1 MEVPMIKNQT
11 DFLRE
16 QIRDRKLAEYQKC
29 IDVCLQQVQEQK
41 MRKIDKDELQELINE
56 GIGEEL
62 D

>member
-1 MEVPMIKNQT
+1 MIKNQT

-41 MRKIDKDELQELINE
+41 MRKIEKDELQELINE